1 MVRENC
7 CWILY
12 CNSHTKA
19 AGSARSTRNFF
30 LSLATTWYENTSFIV
45 DYPKSVLK
53 PRSEI
58 SQGKWVSCQ
67 PDSPVSVIMTSW
79 IDLSAPPHPAHSLHY
94 WFSTCQQSST
104 SSYLAPG
111 PSSRIQRG
119 WTTETGD
126 ASRGRLSVDNLK
138 RSLICLVRRMLFLQ
152 FALFCVFFSEQASLV
167 RLGYHG
173 TLFFL
178 CLANNSAVNKPHSTE
193 GAEICSGCGIS
204 GCCKLCCSVGT
215 PLCGGRCAACLRCSL
230 LFCCLW
236 LSFRQRPSCLGKI

>member
-1 MVRENC
+1 MGLRREDPTT
-7 CWILY
+7 
-12 CNSHTKA
+12 NS
-19 AGSARSTRNFF
+19 SS
-30 LSLATTWYENTSFIV
+30 NTP
-45 DYPKSVLK
+45 Y
-53 PRSEI
+53 
-58 SQGKWVSCQ
+58 
-67 PDSPVSVIMTSW
+67 
-79 IDLSAPPHPAHSLHY
+79 PAHIVLR
-94 WFSTCQQSST
+94 TAAAASSGSSNERLLCEPLYQHLT
-104 SSYLAPG
+104 S
-111 PSSRIQRG
+111 I
-119 WTTETGD
+119 TERGD
-126 ASRGRLSVDNLK
+126 ASRGRLSLDDLK

-230 LFCCLW
+230 LFCCL
-236 LSFRQRPSCLGKI
+236 